1 MEKNRILRVLV
12 APVVLSLLF
21 LSGCDTTESTLGGGT
36 VGTAAGAGIGYAL
49 GGKGGAILGGVLGG
63 GLGAAGGHYAGRT
76 NEEKAS
82 LAEENARLRSK
93 RANRDHQRLR
103 RESHYYYNDDD
114 DYYYDD
120 DDDRYVSRKRRRVRY
135 DDDDDDFYRKPS
147 KSYKYKAKYRHVA
160 SDR

>member
-1 MEKNRILRVLV
+1 MEKNRILRILV
-12 APVVLSLLF
+12 APMVLSLLF

-36 VGTAAGAGIGYAL
+36 IGTAAGAGIGYAL
-49 GGKGGAILGGVLGG
+49 GGKGGAIIGGILGG

-76 NEEKAS
+76 NEEKES
-82 LAEENARLRSK
+82 LAQENARLC
-93 RANRDHQRLR
+93 DR
-103 RESHYYYNDDD
+103 REAKNRRRLHREIDYDYNDDD

-120 DDDRYVSRKRRRVRY
+120 DDDRYVRRKHRRVRY

-147 KSYKYKAKYRHVA
+147 KSYKYKAKYRRVA